1 MTNLQIAA
9 YDSCGKT
16 ALCAGIG
23 KKLANSGKKVGY
35 IQPIHVTG
43 QGSKD
48 ECLDAV
54 FIKEALELGE
64 NKDQLCPM
72 HISQEELWHGLS
84 EDADNFSCKLKQA
97 CEKTSAGKDILI
109 VESPGAIKNDQV
121 AMLACYTLAE
131 AINSR
136 VILLICYCSDY
147 RDAEIVQIA
156 QKLGDKLVGVILNQ
170 VPVVKLSGVRDECG
184 EYFKSKGVNV
194 VGVLPES
201 RAMLGVTVG
210 EISRAINGDI
220 ILFKDKAN
228 DLVENVMLGAMSPD
242 SARDYF
248 NRLRN
253 KAVVTGYQRADMQLA
268 ALETSTRLLIVTGQ
282 KPSTSVMVKAED
294 KKVPVMVVR
303 KDVDDVIRG
312 IEQALAAAGFHHPQ
326 KLQAMSAMLD
336 NGFDYKAL
344 NTALGLK

>member
-9 YDSCGKT
+9 YDPCGKT

-35 IQPIHVTG
+35 IKPVHVTG

-48 ECLDAV
+48 ECLDAI
-54 FIKEALELGE
+54 FLNEALELGE
-64 NKDQLCPM
+64 DKDRLCPM
-72 HISQEELWHGLS
+72 HISQEELWRNLS
-84 EDADNFSCKLKQA
+84 EDAVGFSDKIKAA
-97 CEKTSAGKDILI
+97 CEKAASGKDILI
-109 VESPGAIKNDQV
+109 IESPGAIKNDQV

-131 AINSR
+131 ALNAR

-147 RDAEIVQIA
+147 RDAEIVKTA
-156 QKLGDKLVGVILNQ
+156 QKLGDQLVGVVLNQ
-170 VPVVKLSGVRDECG
+170 VPVAKLTGVRDECV
-184 EYFKSKGVNV
+184 EYFKSNGINV

-210 EISRAINGDI
+210 EISRVIKGDI
-220 ILFKDKAN
+220 ILFKEKAN

-268 ALETSTRLLIVTGQ
+268 ALETSTRCLIVTGQ
-282 KPSTSVMVKAED
+282 KPSVSVMVKAED
-294 KKVPVMVVR
+294 KKVPVMVVQ
-303 KDVDDVIRG
+303 KDVSDVILG

-336 NGFDYKAL
+336 AGFDYKAL
-344 NTALGLK
+344 NAALGLK

>member
-9 YDSCGKT
+9 YDPGGKT

-23 KKLANSGKKVGY
+23 KKLANSGKKVGF
-35 IQPIHVTG
+35 IKPVHVIG

-48 ECLDAV
+48 ECLDAI
-54 FIKEALELGE
+54 FLNEALELGE
-64 NKDQLCPM
+64 NKDQLCPL
-72 HISQEELWHGLS
+72 HISQEELWRNLS
-84 EDADNFSCKLKQA
+84 EDADKFSSKMKAA
-97 CEKTSAGKDILI
+97 CEKAASGKDILI
-109 VESPGAIKNDQV
+109 IESTGAIKNDQV
-121 AMLACYTLAE
+121 AALACYTMAE
-131 AINSR
+131 AVNAR

-147 RDAEIVQIA
+147 REAEILQVA
-156 QKLGDKLVGVILNQ
+156 QKLGDKLVGVVLNQ
-170 VPVVKLSGVRDECG
+170 VPVSKLTRVRDECV

-194 VGVLPES
+194 LGVLPES

-210 EISRAINGDI
+210 EISSAINGNI

-268 ALETSTRLLIVTGQ
+268 ALETSTKCLIVTGQ
-282 KPSTSVMVKAED
+282 KPTTSVMVKAED
-294 KKVPVMVVR
+294 KKVPVMIAQ
-303 KDVDDVIRG
+303 KDVNDVIRG

-336 NGFDYKAL
+336 AGFDYKAL

>member
-9 YDSCGKT
+9 YDPCGKT

-35 IQPIHVTG
+35 IKPVHVTA
-43 QGSKD
+43 QGRKD

-54 FIKEALELGE
+54 FLNEALELGE
-64 NKDQLCPM
+64 SKDQLCPL
-72 HISQEELWHGLS
+72 HISQEELWRNLS
-84 EDADNFSCKLKQA
+84 EDAVSFSNKIKAA
-97 CEKTSAGKDILI
+97 CETVASGKDILVI
-109 VESPGAIKNDQV
+109 ESPGAIKNDQV
-121 AMLACYTLAE
+121 ATLACYTLAE
-131 AINSR
+131 AINAR

-147 RDAEIVQIA
+147 KEAEILQVA
-156 QKLGDKLVGVILNQ
+156 QKLGDKLVGVVLNQ
-170 VPVVKLSGVRDECG
+170 VPVSKLTRVRDECV
-184 EYFKSKGVNV
+184 EYFKSNGVNV
-194 VGVLPES
+194 LGVLPES
-201 RAMLGVTVG
+201 RPMLGVTVG
-210 EISRAINGDI
+210 EISMAINGDI

-248 NRLRN
+248 SRLRN

-268 ALETSTRLLIVTGQ
+268 ALETSTRCLIVTGQ
-282 KPSTSVMVKAED
+282 KPSSSVMVKAED
-294 KKVPVMVVR
+294 KKVPVIVAQ
-303 KDVDDVIRG
+303 KDASDVIRG
-312 IEQALAAAGFHHPQ
+312 IEQALASAGFHHPQ

-336 NGFDYKAL
+336 TGFDYKAL

>member
-9 YDSCGKT
+9 YDPCGKT

-35 IQPIHVTG
+35 IKPVHVTG
-43 QGSKD
+43 HGSKD
-48 ECLDAV
+48 ECLDAI
-54 FIKEALELGE
+54 FLNEALELGE
-64 NKDQLCPM
+64 NKDQLCPL
-72 HISQEELWHGLS
+72 HISQEELWRNLS
-84 EDADNFSCKLKQA
+84 EDVEKFSGKMKTS
-97 CEKTSAGKDILI
+97 CEKAASGKNVLI
-109 VESPGAIKNDQV
+109 IESPGAIKDDQV
-121 AMLACYTLAE
+121 AALACYTLAE
-131 AINSR
+131 AVNAR

-147 RDAEIVQIA
+147 REAEILQVA
-156 QKLGDKLVGVILNQ
+156 QKLGDKLAGVVLNQ
-170 VPVVKLSGVRDECG
+170 VPLSKLPAVRDECV

-194 VGVLPES
+194 LGVLPES
-201 RAMLGVTVG
+201 RTMRGVTVG
-210 EISRAINGDI
+210 EISSAINGDI

-268 ALETSTRLLIVTGQ
+268 ALETSTRLMIVTGQ
-282 KPSTSVMVKAED
+282 KPSATVMVKAED
-294 KKVPVMVVR
+294 KKVPVMVVQQ
-303 KDVDDVIRG
+303 DVSDVIRG

-326 KLQAMSAMLD
+326 KLQAMSALLD
-336 NGFDYKAL
+336 AGFDYKAL
-344 NTALGLK
+344 NAVLDLK

>member
-9 YDSCGKT
+9 YDPCGKT

-35 IQPIHVTG
+35 IKPIHVTA

-48 ECLDAV
+48 ECLDAI
-54 FIKEALELGE
+54 FMNEALGLGE
-64 NKDQLCPM
+64 NKDQLCPL
-72 HISQEELWHGLS
+72 HISQEELWRNLS
-84 EDADNFSCKLKQA
+84 EDALSFSNKIKAA
-97 CEKTSAGKDILI
+97 CEKAASGKDILVI
-109 VESPGAIKNDQV
+109 ESPGAIKNDQV
-121 AMLACYTLAE
+121 ATLACYTLAE
-131 AINSR
+131 AINAR

-147 RDAEIVQIA
+147 REAEILQVA
-156 QKLGDKLVGVILNQ
+156 QKLADKLVGVVLNQ
-170 VPVVKLSGVRDECG
+170 VPVSKLTRVRDECV
-184 EYFKSKGVNV
+184 EYFKSNGVNV
-194 VGVLPES
+194 LGVLPES
-201 RAMLGVTVG
+201 RSMLGVTVG
-210 EISRAINGDI
+210 EICMAINGDI

-248 NRLRN
+248 SRLRN

-294 KKVPVMVVR
+294 KKVPVIVAQ
-303 KDVDDVIRG
+303 KDAGDVIRG
-312 IEQALAAAGFHHPQ
+312 IEQALASARFHHPQ

-336 NGFDYKAL
+336 TGFDYKAL
-344 NTALGLK
+344 DTALGLK

>member
-9 YDSCGKT
+9 YDPCGKT

-35 IQPIHVTG
+35 IKPVHVTG
-43 QGSKD
+43 LGNKD
-48 ECLDAV
+48 ECLDAI
-54 FIKEALELGE
+54 FLNEALELGE
-64 NKDQLCPM
+64 NKDQLCPL
-72 HISQEELWHGLS
+72 HISQEELWRNLS
-84 EDADNFSCKLKQA
+84 EDAVSFSSKLKQA
-97 CEKTSAGKDILI
+97 CEKAAAGKDILV

-121 AMLACYTLAE
+121 AALACYTLAE
-131 AINSR
+131 AINAR

-147 RDAEIVQIA
+147 REAEILQVA
-156 QKLGDKLVGVILNQ
+156 QKLGDRLEGVVLNQ
-170 VPVVKLSGVRDECG
+170 VSVSKLNRVRDECV
-184 EYFKSKGVNV
+184 EYFKSKGVNML
-194 VGVLPES
+194 GVLPES
-201 RAMLGVTVG
+201 RSMLGVTVG
-210 EISRAINGDI
+210 EISMAINGDI

-282 KPSTSVMVKAED
+282 KPSASVMIKAED
-294 KKVPVMVVR
+294 KKVPLMVVQ
-303 KDVDDVIRG
+303 KDISDVIRG
-312 IEQALAAAGFHHPQ
+312 IEQALASAGFHHPQ

-336 NGFDYKAL
+336 TGFDYQAL
-344 NTALGLK
+344 NSALGLK

>member
-9 YDSCGKT
+9 YDPCGKT

-35 IQPIHVTG
+35 IKPIHVTA

-48 ECLDAV
+48 ECLDAI
-54 FIKEALELGE
+54 FMNEALELGE
-64 NKDQLCPM
+64 NKDQLCPL
-72 HISQEELWHGLS
+72 HISQEELWRNLS
-84 EDADNFSCKLKQA
+84 EDALSFSNKIKVA
-97 CEKTSAGKDILI
+97 CEKAASGKDILVI
-109 VESPGAIKNDQV
+109 ESPGAIKNDQV
-121 AMLACYTLAE
+121 ATLACYTLAE
-131 AINSR
+131 AINAR

-147 RDAEIVQIA
+147 REAEIFQVA
-156 QKLGDKLVGVILNQ
+156 QKLADKLVGVVLNQ
-170 VPVVKLSGVRDECG
+170 VPVSKLTRVRDECV
-184 EYFKSKGVNV
+184 EYFKSNGVNV
-194 VGVLPES
+194 LGVLPES
-201 RAMLGVTVG
+201 RPMLGVTVG

-248 NRLRN
+248 SRLRN

-268 ALETSTRLLIVTGQ
+268 ALETSTRCLIVTGQ

-294 KKVPVMVVR
+294 KKVPVMVAQ
-303 KDVDDVIRG
+303 KDASDVIRG
-312 IEQALAAAGFHHPQ
+312 IEQALASAGFHHPQ

-336 NGFDYKAL
+336 TGFDYKAL
-344 NTALGLK
+344 DTALGLK

>member
-9 YDSCGKT
+9 YDPCGKT

-35 IQPIHVTG
+35 IKPVYVTG
-43 QGSKD
+43 QGNKD

-54 FIKEALELGE
+54 FLNEALELGE
-64 NKDQLCPM
+64 NIDRLCPL
-72 HISQEELWHGLS
+72 HISQEELWRNLS
-84 EDADNFSCKLKQA
+84 EDVDKFSGKMKAA
-97 CEKTSAGKDILI
+97 CEKTASGKDILI
-109 VESPGAIKNDQV
+109 IESTGAIKNDQV
-121 AMLACYTLAE
+121 AALACYTLAE
-131 AINSR
+131 TVNAR
-136 VILLICYCSDY
+136 VILLICYSSDY
-147 RDAEIVQIA
+147 REAEILQVA
-156 QKLGDKLVGVILNQ
+156 QKLGDKLVGVVLNQ
-170 VPVVKLSGVRDECG
+170 VPLSKLPGVRDECV

-194 VGVLPES
+194 LGVLPES

-210 EISRAINGDI
+210 EISGAITGDI

-268 ALETSTRLLIVTGQ
+268 ALETSTRLMIVTGR
-282 KPSTSVMVKAED
+282 KPSPSVMLKAED
-294 KKVPVMVVR
+294 KKVPVMVTP
-303 KDVDDVIRG
+303 KDVNDVISG
-312 IEQALAAAGFHHPQ
+312 VEQALAAAGCHHPQ

-336 NGFDYKAL
+336 SGFDYKAL
-344 NTALGLK
+344 NIALGLK

>member
-9 YDSCGKT
+9 YDPCGKT

-23 KKLANSGKKVGY
+23 KKLANSGKRVGY
-35 IQPIHVTG
+35 IKPVHVTG
-43 QGSKD
+43 HGSKD
-48 ECLDAV
+48 ECLDAI
-54 FIKEALELGE
+54 FLNEALELGE
-64 NKDQLCPM
+64 NKEQLCPL
-72 HISQEELWHGLS
+72 HLSQEELWRNLS
-84 EDADNFSCKLKQA
+84 EDAVSFSHKIKAA
-97 CEKTSAGKDILI
+97 CEKAAAGKDILVI
-109 VESPGAIKNDQV
+109 ESPGAIKNDQV
-121 AMLACYTLAE
+121 AALACYTIAE
-131 AINSR
+131 AIDAR

-147 RDAEIVQIA
+147 RDAEILQVA
-156 QKLGDKLVGVILNQ
+156 QKLGDKLVGLVLNQ
-170 VPVVKLSGVRDECG
+170 VPVSKLTGVRDECV

-194 VGVLPES
+194 AGVLPES

-210 EISRAINGDI
+210 DISGVIDGDI

-248 NRLRN
+248 SRLRN

-268 ALETSTRLLIVTGQ
+268 ALETSTKCLIVTGQ
-282 KPSTSVMVKAED
+282 KPSSSVMVKAED
-294 KKVPVMVVR
+294 KKVPVMVVQ
-303 KDVDDVIRG
+303 KDVGEVIRG

-336 NGFDYKAL
+336 AGFDYKAL
-344 NTALGLK
+344 NAALGLK